1 MPNPAPLP
9 SLDLLARHLAV
20 VPVNKLGEDSGLVWC
35 EPTASMHKPGDIAGS
50 LVRHSTYAR
59 RRDWRIRFN
68 YKAYLASRVIYY
80 LHHQVDPGDSTV
92 DHIDRNTLNNNVSNL
107 VLATWQEQGLNQ
119 KRRRDNTSGARGV
132 SWSKN
137 GCYWTA
143 QIGVNNTIVK
153 LGAFD
158 CKLEAAA
165 AYNNAL
171 AERLDSTRQ
180 GIAND
185 LSLIKCDCTRCS

>member
-9 SLDLLARHLAV
+9 PLDLLAQHLEIT
-20 VPVNKLGEDSGLVWC
+20 PVDNFGEDSGLVWR
-35 EPTASMHKPGDIAGS
+35 EPTAPMHKPGDRAGA
-50 LVRHSTYAR
+50 LVRHSTYAGR
-59 RRDWRIRFN
+59 QDWRIRFN
-68 YKAYLASRVIYY
+68 YKGYLASRVIYY
-80 LHHQVDPGDSTV
+80 LHHKVDPGDSTV
-92 DHIDRNTLNNNVSNL
+92 DHLDRNTLNNNVANL
-107 VLATWQEQGLNQ
+107 ALATWQEQGLNQ

-137 GCYWTA
+137 GRCWTA
-143 QIGVNNTIVK
+143 QIGIDNTIVR

-171 AERLDSTRQ
+171 AQRLSFNRK

-185 LSLIKCDCTRCS
+185 LSLIKCNCSKCS